1 MKIDVEKLLVENTKS
16 QNKENMMVLRNV
28 MTKVTNELKSKSNK
42 KTKDVLTELAL
53 KKEFKE
59 LQEELNGCRPER
71 IEPVKIQLAYLESL
85 LPKEMSEEDAI
96 ITINKILTNQGDVSK
111 GMGNMKMV
119 MNELKERELNI
130 NGKVVSNCVKAF
142 IG

>member
-1 MKIDVEKLLVENTKS
+1 MKVDVEKLLVENTKS

-71 IEPVKIQLAYLESL
+71 VEPVKIQLAYLESL